1 MFVQF
6 SVKGE
11 YDDYFGIELTEEE
24 YKVIQKFV
32 NEFNANVDNVSI
44 EEIKKEY
51 MRGQLSWE
59 SICLTSIGSAVRAR
73 HSAGTLKYMY

>member
-11 YDDYFGIELTEEE
+11 YDDYFGLELSEEE
-24 YKVIQKFV
+24 YEAIQKFL

-44 EEIKKEY
+44 KEIKKDK
-51 MRGQLSWE
+51 MRG
-59 SICLTSIGSAVRAR
+59 
-73 HSAGTLKYMY
+73 